1 MTKKITS
8 FEDYQETYNRS
19 VSDPEGFWHEQASS
33 FQWKKPYKE
42 VVKWNFRQPKV
53 KWFAGGK
60 LNITEN
66 VLDRHLATRGKQ
78 TAILWEP
85 NDPNDKTRIVTY
97 NRLHKSVCQV
107 AQMLTNLG
115 VKKGDRVCI

>member
-8 FEDYQETYNRS
+8 FEDYQETYKRS
-19 VSDPEGFWHEQASS
+19 VSDPEGFWHEQAST

-53 KWFAGGK
+53 KWFSGGK

-66 VLDRHLATRGKQ
+66 VLDRHLATRG
-78 TAILWEP
+78 
-85 NDPNDKTRIVTY
+85 N
-97 NRLHKSVCQV
+97 S
-107 AQMLTNLG
+107 
-115 VKKGDRVCI
+115 CISRYASSPTH

>member
-19 VSDPEGFWHEQASS
+19 VSDPEGFWNEQAST

-60 LNITEN
+60 L
-66 VLDRHLATRGKQ
+66 
-78 TAILWEP
+78 
-85 NDPNDKTRIVTY
+85 
-97 NRLHKSVCQV
+97 KSCVV
-107 AQMLTNLG
+107 PTTG
-115 VKKGDRVCI
+115 T